1 MKGDLPLLLE
11 SDSEEVK
18 ALLRSADLDEP
29 PDGAMRRVLA
39 RAGVGVGVAA
49 LMTTA
54 TTAGVAS
61 QGGASAGV
69 GGSIVAGSSAVT
81 TTGAIPAAAA
91 KVAPLALAKWLSVVA
106 VVGTG
111 AVVAGRAVKP
121 VTSTVESAA
130 AKESLSHAGPAR
142 ERKTAE
148 PSFVPARERDPGG
161 PSDPI
166 IVAPSTTPGPRPA
179 KPSLSAGSADI
190 SDEIAAIETA
200 RRAFDGGSAREGLA
214 VIDRYLL
221 DHPRGALVP
230 EATVLRIEGLL
241 LSGDSARARAL
252 GEAFLRSHPKSPHVQ
267 RVRSLIGP
275 QP

>member
-1 MKGDLPLLLE
+1 MKGNLPLLLE

-49 LMTTA
+49 LVTTA

-61 QGGASAGV
+61 QGASVGV
-69 GGSIVAGSSAVT
+69 GSSIAAGSSAVT
-81 TTGAIPAAAA
+81 TTGAVPAAAA
-91 KVAPLALAKWLSVVA
+91 KLAPFALAKWLSVVA

-111 AVVAGRAVKP
+111 AVVAGRAVRP
-121 VTSTVESAA
+121 ATSTAESAA

-142 ERKTAE
+142 ERKTVE
-148 PSFVPARERDPGG
+148 PSFMPAQERSPGET
-161 PSDPI
+161 SDPI
-166 IVAPSTTPGPRPA
+166 IVAPSTNPGPRPA
-179 KPSLSAGSADI
+179 KPSLSAASADI

-200 RRAFDGGSAREGLA
+200 RRAFDRGSAREGLA
-214 VIDRYLL
+214 VVDRYLL

-241 LSGDSARARAL
+241 LSGDGARARAL

-267 RVRSLIGP
+267 RVRSLLGA